1 MTEHE
6 YAEEWA
12 REEQAAN
19 IACILDTAVRYA
31 PIVVLVAALVV
42 AARVML

>member
-1 MTEHE
+1 MNEHE
-6 YAEEWA
+6 YAEEWK
-12 REEQAAN
+12 REERTAHV
-19 IACILDTAVRYA
+19 ACIIDTAVRYA